1 MTGVQTCALPISGPP
16 APIDLDELEARL
28 DRPEYAPVAKSLEE
42 IGFYAPTDM
51 LATYAAHAAD
61 LRGWLAGAEI
71 NRDRNL
77 RLQYLAGQ
85 GLNLYRAD
93 LIFNDML
100 KHAQPPPDR
109 LFAGSRDTLAALK
122 GKILVFLGRAP
133 DPGV

>member
-1 MTGVQTCALPISGPP
+1 MPRLLHLAGGP
-16 APIDLDELEARL
+16 AREFAVDGGL
-28 DRPEYAPVAKSLEE
+28 LSYGTRWS
-42 IGFYAPTDM
+42 DM
-51 LATYAAHAAD
+51 YRILGTYAGRYGD
-61 LRGWLAGAEI
+61 LRGWLARAEI